1 MTRDELDL
9 CFGNTKTR
17 TMMRWAFHLLYMS
30 SPEKLKKGEIKGY
43 YMTDQAR
50 IHPGS

>member
-17 TMMRWAFHLLYMS
+17 TMMGWAFHLLYMS
-30 SPEKLKKGEIKGY
+30 SPEKLKIKGH

-50 IHPGS
+50 IHLSG